1 MHKQLKRIEDYQKT
15 LGVLELY
22 TAVQS
27 EGSRQGYP
35 TIVVRT
41 SGCTHRCYFGE
52 GGWCDSWYTSI
63 HPEKGTYCFQDII
76 DMYDANTNIKEMMLT
91 GGSPTMHPALV
102 NELTH
107 LAHER
112 DIFITIETEG
122 SHFLPTDYPINLL
135 SISPKFSNSIPVV
148 GAVTPQGA
156 IVDEKMIK
164 KHNSKRC
171 NIEAIRQSIDY
182 HDDYHIKP
190 VLDKDLTMVNEVE
203 ELIKE
208 LNVPDHKVWAMPAG
222 DDRESLFK
230 SYGPV
235 MNFVRDRGW
244 RYTGRSHIMA
254 FNTERC
260 V

>member
-1 MHKQLKRIEDYQKT
+1 MKLKRIEDYKK
-15 LGVLELY
+15 VLPIVEVY

-63 HPEKGTYCFQDII
+63 HPEKGTFCFQDII
-76 DMYDANTNIKEMMLT
+76 DMYDENPHIKEMMLT

-107 LAHER
+107 FAHER
-112 DIFITIETEG
+112 DIFVTIETEG
-122 SHFLPTDYPINLL
+122 SHFLATDYPINLL
-135 SISPKFSNSIPVV
+135 SISPKFSNSVPVLGV
-148 GAVTPQGA
+148 ETPQGA
-156 IVDEKMIK
+156 ITDQRMIDR
-164 KHNSKRC
+164 HNKFRL
-171 NIEAIRQSIDY
+171 NKEAIKQSIEY
-182 HDDYHIKP
+182 HSDYHIKP
-190 VLDKDLTMVNEVE
+190 VLDKDLTMVGEVE
-203 ELIKE
+203 EFLKDLQI
-208 LNVPDHKVWAMPAG
+208 PDHKVWAMPAG
-222 DDRESLFK
+222 DDRESLFE

-244 RYTGRSHIMA
+244 RFTGRAHIIG
-254 FNTERC
+254 FNTDRC

>member
-1 MHKQLKRIEDYQKT
+1 MLKRIEDYKKN
-15 LGVLELY
+15 LPIVEVY

-41 SGCTHRCYFGE
+41 TGCTHRCYFGE

-63 HPEKGTYCFQDII
+63 HPEKGQYCFQDII
-76 DMYDANTNIKEMMLT
+76 DMYDQNPHIKEMMLT
-91 GGSPTMHPALV
+91 GGSPTMHPKLV

-135 SISPKFSNSIPVV
+135 SISPKFSNSVPVIGV
-148 GAVTPQGA
+148 ATPQGG
-156 IVDEKMIK
+156 ITDERMVK

-171 NIEAIRQSIDY
+171 NIEAIKQSIEY
-182 HDDYHIKP
+182 HSDYHIKP

-203 ELIKE
+203 EFLKE
-208 LNVPDHKVWAMPAG
+208 CNIPDHKVWAMPAG
-222 DDRESLFK
+222 DDRESLME
-230 SYGPV
+230 SYPEV

-244 RYTGRSHIMA
+244 RFTGRSHIMA

>member
-1 MHKQLKRIEDYQKT
+1 MSLKRIEEYSKI
-15 LGVLELY
+15 LPIVEVY

-35 TIVVRT
+35 TIVIRT

-63 HPEKGTYCFQDII
+63 HPEKGTFCFQDII
-76 DMYDANTNIKEMMLT
+76 DMYEANPHIKEMMLT

-107 LAHER
+107 FANEKN
-112 DIFITIETEG
+112 IFITIETEG
-122 SHFLPTDYPINLL
+122 SHFLRTDYPINLL
-135 SISPKFSNSIPVV
+135 SISPKFSNSVPVV
-148 GAVTPQGA
+148 GVETPQGA
-156 IVDEKMIK
+156 ITDEKMIK
-164 KHNSKRC
+164 QHNKFRL
-171 NIEAIRQSIDY
+171 NKEAIKESIEY
-182 HDDYHIKP
+182 HLDYHIKP
-190 VLDKDLTMVNEVE
+190 VLDKDLTMVGEVE
-203 ELIKE
+203 EFLKDLEIP
-208 LNVPDHKVWAMPAG
+208 NHKVWAMPAG
-222 DDRESLFK
+222 DDRESLFE

-244 RYTGRSHIMA
+244 RFTGRAHIMA